1 MEIVKELN
9 KDDGLEFIKNGSI
22 THAVNVIVSKDGNSI
37 QNEQSLETI
46 VTLDENERIVG
57 IIPCAKEL
65 VIFTASSKIY
75 RYNEDNKEL
84 SLIEASWKWYGG
96 EVFGTYTYN
105 VRGDLIIAISERN
118 PREDVPLK
126 VINLNNANLGSDN
139 IFTLNP
145 DIPQTTVVDYGQ
157 EYGGR
162 MRNGTY
168 LLFIRFEI
176 SDNEFSS
183 WKDLGVVI
191 YLSPSLTSNIIS
203 SVTLQGPSNTTST
216 YDIRDYAREDIEYNA
231 NSIFA
236 TLNIDNKSGN
246 TFKSFQIAYI
256 CTYKDGKEAFNLG
269 SYSFNE
275 SGTYRISGNRSSK
288 ESISVDEVL
297 ISANNFNLYNVKTM
311 CNYNNRLYVA
321 NYKEETHKLDISNI
335 DTSSIAVG
343 VCMEEDYYG
352 NRLNDGYVLNVGK
365 PIEDEVYRFYIH
377 YVRPDG
383 SYTEGI
389 VIENNNYRHK
399 KDDGTWEKI
408 PVQIVI
414 GRYYNTSTNKDV
426 DIMFDCYDDTK
437 VSDVKA
443 AIEQAKIDYPGYY
456 SSTIKDKLG
465 LIDMAEKAKIDY
477 YWFNLDPRF
486 TNGNTTHANPYWN
499 MIFCCPYTN
508 NNGDR
513 LFRTPHKIKGNFTFR
528 EVPMYEGFV
537 GFFISYEEIQSI
549 LICDGIVDQHRDI
562 AIGTDTNSKLQS
574 SFNSVTP
581 YGYSYQFYSD
591 DIYVLKKSATPNVFV
606 DLGVFSFMNRDAQSA
621 NEGWAAKYIA
631 KDCFPGSNRIANI
644 VNTDPYYNIENTYN
658 IGVSASIISNTG
670 GQYYKLTFPSVGKA
684 ITPVTVNVMDDGSAR
699 KLTTIGRL
707 LYVSQEIYIKKEG
720 VKLIRLGQTKYIN
733 GEITPTG
740 KYMYGDNLQK
750 QNVTGFV
757 SLQSVIIFDSG
768 GVKFV
773 GDWCP
778 RFGDDSLQDERFYRR
793 YIDNLNPSAN
803 TRDNLHI
810 NAVEFYKQTPYLPS
824 AKIMKNN
831 VPEVYFTY
839 TSSGVIKN
847 IGNKQLTAATLF
859 DLYEIASM
867 YYDYARPNLNAYNPN
882 AVSNQITTYGKFI
895 RRSNVLQSESTAN
908 AWRQFPADGYKAISE
923 NKGDIINIL
932 GIGIYLIAHCEHS
945 MFIFNR
951 DSTLATKDKDV
962 QMYMPDAFDT
972 EYQEVFTSEKGYGG
986 LQDYNAFTCNETG
999 YIFFDKSKRRIYRF
1013 DDKQLNDITD
1023 GIQSIIDNYVTE
1035 DTIIDMGM
1043 DKENNRLICSFTGEN
1058 QIITLSYS
1066 FITSSW
1072 ISIHN
1077 YSGKYFNTKTE
1088 LYLTNDNALNYV
1100 YRLGNIKV
1108 NTFLDYGNCTIP
1120 ESKNIFYLGDK
1131 NVGCAVIDIIFNLEF
1146 ETIKLLNYICYAI
1159 KNSSN
1164 INYSGDKI
1172 LIFTNSCISSEWD
1185 ISNEERNVPNLTKA
1199 YYEHGKWNFNYFRN
1213 LINTIELQEPINR
1226 LTGKYN
1232 FSIMDGEEDRIT
1244 ISKNY
1249 KASDSLINGKY
1260 IGIRFIIHETNS
1272 KVSLSNIEC
1281 YVNKYR
1287 E

>member
-46 VTLDENERIVG
+46 VTLDENEKIVG

-65 VIFTASSKIY
+65 VIFTASNKIY

-84 SLIEASWKWYGG
+84 SLIETSWKWYGG

-321 NYKEETHKLDISNI
+321 NYKEETRKLDISNI

-414 GRYYNTSTNKDV
+414 GRYYNTSTNEDV

-456 SSTIKDKLG
+456 SSTIGDKLG

-486 TNGNTTHANPYWN
+486 TNGNTTHASPYWN

-549 LICDGIVDQHRDI
+549 LICDGIVDQHRDT
-562 AIGTDTNSKLQS
+562 AIGIDNNSKLQS

-581 YGYSYQFYSD
+581 YRYGYQFYSD

-631 KDCFPGSNRIANI
+631 KNCFPGSNRIANI

-658 IGVSASIISNTG
+658 MGVSASIISNTG

-684 ITPVTVNVMDDGSAR
+684 ITPVIVNVMDDGSAR

-757 SLQSVIIFDSG
+757 SLQSVIIFDNG

-793 YIDNLNPSAN
+793 YIDKLNPSAN

-908 AWRQFPADGYKAISE
+908 AWRQFPADGYKVISE

-1120 ESKNIFYLGDK
+1120 EPKNIFYLGDK

-1213 LINTIELQEPINR
+1213 LINTVELQEPINR

>member
-46 VTLDENERIVG
+46 VTLNENERIVG

-275 SGTYRISGNRSSK
+275 SGIYRISGNRSSK

-321 NYKEETHKLDISNI
+321 NYKEETRKLDISNI

-414 GRYYNTSTNKDV
+414 GRYYNASTNKDV

-486 TNGNTTHANPYWN
+486 TNGNTTHTSPYWN

-631 KDCFPGSNRIANI
+631 KDCFPGSNKIANI

-658 IGVSASIISNTG
+658 MGVSASIISNTG

-908 AWRQFPADGYKAISE
+908 AWRQFPADGYKVISE

-1023 GIQSIIDNYVTE
+1023 GIQSIIDGYVTE

-1088 LYLTNDNALNYV
+1088 LYLTNDNALNYI

-1213 LINTIELQEPINR
+1213 LINTVELQEPINR

>member
-46 VTLDENERIVG
+46 VTLDENEKIVG

-65 VIFTASSKIY
+65 VIFTASNKIY

-288 ESISVDEVL
+288 ESISADEVL

-321 NYKEETHKLDISNI
+321 NYKEETRKLDISNI

-343 VCMEEDYYG
+343 VCMEEDCYG

-414 GRYYNTSTNKDV
+414 GRYYNTSTNKDI

-486 TNGNTTHANPYWN
+486 TNGNTTHASPYWN

-549 LICDGIVDQHRDI
+549 LICDGIVDQHRDV
-562 AIGTDTNSKLQS
+562 AIKTDSNSKLQS
-574 SFNSVTP
+574 SFNSVIP
-581 YGYSYQFYSD
+581 YKYSYQFYSD

-606 DLGVFSFMNRDAQSA
+606 DLGVFDFMNRDAQSA
-621 NEGWAAKYIA
+621 NEGWGAKCIA
-631 KDCFPGSNRIANI
+631 KNCFPGSNRIANI

-658 IGVSASIISNTG
+658 MGVSASIISNTG

-684 ITPVTVNVMDDGSAR
+684 ITPVIVNVMDDGSAK

-908 AWRQFPADGYKAISE
+908 AWRQFPADGYKVISE

-1088 LYLTNDNALNYV
+1088 LYLTNDNVLNYV

-1172 LIFTNSCISSEWD
+1172 LIFTNSCISSEWN

-1213 LINTIELQEPINR
+1213 LINTVELQEPINR

>member
-57 IIPCAKEL
+57 IIPCTKEL

-105 VRGDLIIAISERN
+105 VRGDLIIAISERD

-157 EYGGR
+157 EYSGR

-275 SGTYRISGNRSSK
+275 SGIYRISGNRSSK

-321 NYKEETHKLDISNI
+321 NYKEETRKLDISNI

-465 LIDMAEKAKIDY
+465 LIDMAEKVKIDY

-486 TNGNTTHANPYWN
+486 TNGNTTHASPYWN

-581 YGYSYQFYSD
+581 YEYSYQFYSD

-606 DLGVFSFMNRDAQSA
+606 DLGVFDFMNRDAQNA
-621 NEGWAAKYIA
+621 NKGWAAKYIA

-670 GQYYKLTFPSVGKA
+670 GQYYKLTFPSVGKT

-778 RFGDDSLQDERFYRR
+778 RFGDDSLQDERFYKR

-908 AWRQFPADGYKAISE
+908 AWRQFLADGYKVISE

-1066 FITSSW
+1066 FIISSW

-1088 LYLTNDNALNYV
+1088 LYLINDNALNYV

-1213 LINTIELQEPINR
+1213 LINTVELQEPINR